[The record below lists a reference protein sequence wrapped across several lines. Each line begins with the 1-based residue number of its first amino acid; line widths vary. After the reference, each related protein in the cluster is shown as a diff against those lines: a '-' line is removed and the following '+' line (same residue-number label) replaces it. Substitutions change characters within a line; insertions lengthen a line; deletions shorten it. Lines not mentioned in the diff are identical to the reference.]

1 MEGHKWRV
9 GVEHCRALEHSLTA
23 SVDIQHLEVPSHTT
37 YHLLDCDLKLEEKN
51 SFLIVLLASL
61 TWAPDCEEE
70 HARIVTC
77 GVERPCGAIAVDRD
91 VVSVVGGQSVNRA
104 PASSPAS
111 HRVGRDSHGGV
122 VDPHLDVSS
131 LLLEQSLWRGL
142 LRLGDLAELIVV
154 AIVEVAVAL
163 VARVEALLGVGGGVG
178 GQLGVVQGGRLPV
191 RPLLLLLLLVGVV
204 DPGLVGHRDSS
215 LVLRSRQVFIPARGF
230 GGLVERI
237 KRRKRHYETHSRQPL
252 KTYKL
257 I

>member
-1 MEGHKWRV
+1 M
-9 GVEHCRALEHSLTA
+9 
-23 SVDIQHLEVPSHTT
+23 
-37 YHLLDCDLKLEEKN
+37 
-51 SFLIVLLASL
+51 
-61 TWAPDCEEE
+61 
-70 HARIVTC
+70 
-77 GVERPCGAIAVDRD
+77 
-91 VVSVVGGQSVNRA
+91 
-104 PASSPAS
+104 
-111 HRVGRDSHGGV
+111 
-122 VDPHLDVSS
+122 SS
-131 LLLEQSLWRGL
+131 LLLEQSLWGGL
-142 LRLGDLAELIVV
+142 LRLGHLAELVVV

-163 VARVEALLGVGGGVG
+163 VAPRVEALLGVGSGVG

-191 RPLLLLLLLVGVV
+191 RPLLLLLLVGVV

>member
-1 MEGHKWRV
+1 MEGHIWRV
-9 GVEHCRALEHSLTA
+9 GVEHCRAVEHSLTA
-23 SVDIQHLEVPSHTT
+23 SGDVPHLEVPSHTT

-51 SFLIVLLASL
+51 SFLIVRLASL

-77 GVERPCGAIAVDRD
+77 GVERPCRAIAVDRD

-111 HRVGRDSHGGV
+111 HRVGRDSHGAV

-131 LLLEQSLWRGL
+131 LLLEQSLWCWL
-142 LRLGDLAELIVV
+142 LRLGDLAKLIVV

-163 VARVEALLGVGGGVG
+163 VAWVEALLGVGSGVG

-191 RPLLLLLLLVGVV
+191 CPLLLLLLVGVV

-237 KRRKRHYETHSRQPL
+237 KRRKRHYEAHSRQPL
-252 KTYKL
+252 KTDK
-257 I
+257 

>member
-1 MEGHKWRV
+1 MSTAEQ
-9 GVEHCRALEHSLTA
+9 LSTHSLTA
-23 SVDIQHLEVPSHTT
+23 CGDVQHLEVSSHTT

-77 GVERPCGAIAVDRD
+77 GVERPCRAIAVDRD
-91 VVSVVGGQSVNRA
+91 VVSVVGGQCVNRA

-142 LRLGDLAELIVV
+142 LRLGDLAELVVV

-163 VARVEALLGVGGGVG
+163 VAPRVEALLGVGSGVG

-191 RPLLLLLLLVGVV
+191 RPLLLLLLVGVV

-237 KRRKRHYETHSRQPL
+237 KRRKRHYEAHSRQLL